1 MKAFFRL
8 VLLALTLIIVAMIS
22 ALTAMRFAIHGTEVS
37 IPRFIGMSPAEA
49 ERTAANLG
57 LTIMVERQ
65 YYSPDIA
72 EGKIMSQL
80 PPPETKVRRGWQVRV
95 AQSLGAQRVAIP
107 DVQGESV
114 RAANLNIQRRGLEI
128 GAMAYLPTRDE
139 VFGQVL
145 SQSPPP
151 YAGFVSAPRISLL
164 ISATAPPQGYVM
176 PSFLGQPLGSV
187 NRTLLDAGFRV
198 GNVSIVAA
206 TDTTSPQATP
216 PQPNP
221 ASIITSQNPP
231 AGQKVYAGAT
241 INFEVR

>member
-37 IPRFIGMSPAEA
+37 VPRFIGMSPVEA
-49 ERTAANLG
+49 ERAAANLG
-57 LTIMVERQ
+57 LSVMVERQ

-72 EGKIMSQL
+72 EGKIMSQM

-128 GAMAYLPTRDE
+128 GAMAYLPTPG
-139 VFGQVL
+139 VAFGQVL

-164 ISATAPPQGYVM
+164 VSATAPPEGYVM
-176 PSFLGQPLGSV
+176 PSFVGQPLGTV
-187 NRTLLDAGFRV
+187 NRVLLDAGFRA
-198 GNVSIVAA
+198 GNVSVVA
-206 TDTTSPQATP
+206 TDTTNPSAGPPQA
-216 PQPNP
+216 NP
-221 ASIITSQNPP
+221 ASIITAQNPP